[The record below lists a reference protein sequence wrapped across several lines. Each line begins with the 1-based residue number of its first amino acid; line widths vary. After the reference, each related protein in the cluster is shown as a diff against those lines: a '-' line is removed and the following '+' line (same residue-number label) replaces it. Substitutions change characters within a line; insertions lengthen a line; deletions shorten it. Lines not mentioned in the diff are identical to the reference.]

1 MQLAFATFPA
11 TGRIALG
18 SYSPYAMSFWRVT
31 GAAVFFSAF
40 LLVREGRVPLPERG
54 TRWKVLWLSLLG
66 ISLNQMLFLV
76 GLSLSSA
83 VRGGLFV
90 MFIPILTTAWAVLR
104 KAEALNTR
112 KAAGVLLAA
121 IGILVLTGVDLVR
134 GLGTGDLFFL
144 LNGACYS
151 IYLVEARPLLRRY
164 SSLYM
169 VTWVFLAALPV
180 MAIIPLCGVKLV
192 PAEAGAAGHSAM
204 LWIILGPTIWSY
216 LGNIIALRHLPASA
230 TAIAI
235 CAQPLIAAL
244 LAVLL
249 LGEKVHWRE
258 GVTFVL
264 VVAGIWLAMMP
275 KRHGR
280 TAKSVAD
287 AEEPMARR

>member
-18 SYSPYAMSFWRVT
+18 HYSPYAMSFWRVT
-31 GAAVFFSAF
+31 GAALFFVLF
-40 LLVREGRVPLPERG
+40 LLVREGRIPLPER
-54 TRWKVLWLSLLG
+54 RDRLKVLWLSLFG

-76 GLSLSSA
+76 GLSLSTA

-90 MFIPILTTAWAVLR
+90 MLIPILTTAWAVLR
-104 KAEALNTR
+104 RAETLSAR

-121 IGILVLTGVDLVR
+121 VGILLLTGVDLVR

-151 IYLVEARPLLRRY
+151 VYLVEARPLLRRY
-164 SSLYM
+164 PPLHM

-180 MAIIPLCGVKLV
+180 MFVIPLAGVRLL
-192 PAEAGAAGHSAM
+192 PEDAAFSGHSAM

-235 CAQPLIAAL
+235 SAQPLIAAV
-244 LAVLL
+244 LAMVL
-249 LGEKVHWRE
+249 LGEEIHWRE
-258 GVTFVL
+258 CVTFML
-264 VVAGIWLAMMP
+264 VVSGIWLALMP
-275 KRHGR
+275 KRHDRAATG
-280 TAKSVAD
+280 TAD
-287 AEEPMARR
+287 AEASAARR